1 LSVVTKIINNNQR
14 EYIMVLPRYIFTA
27 YMVTT
32 RAHHRIVGEKN
43 VGKLKSPK
51 VPEKSGF

>member
-1 LSVVTKIINNNQR
+1 MI
-14 EYIMVLPRYIFTA
+14 LPRYIFTA
-27 YMVTT
+27 YMVTN

-43 VGKLKSPK
+43 VGKIKSPK